1 MCTSPD
7 WLLKMAGDCAR
18 PHSICFAPTLDRVTI
33 APGTAFFSES
43 EVFVKFCGK
52 TAGKER
58 DDGRLTKRSGL
69 S

>member
-1 MCTSPD
+1 MRTSPE

-18 PHSICFAPTLDRVTI
+18 PHQYLLASTHDRVTI

-58 DDGRLTKRSGL
+58 DDGRFTKRSGL

>member
-1 MCTSPD
+1 MRTSPVLVTQNGGRLCAASQY
-7 WLLKMAGDCAR
+7 LL
-18 PHSICFAPTLDRVTI
+18 APTLDRVTI

-58 DDGRLTKRSGL
+58 DDGRFTKRSGL

>member
-1 MCTSPD
+1 MRTSAKR
-7 WLLKMAGDCAR
+7 LLKMAGDCAR
-18 PHSICFAPTLDRVTI
+18 PHSICLHQRCDRVTI

-58 DDGRLTKRSGL
+58 DDGRFTKRSGL